1 MYAGMVIKIPQIKTK
16 NISLLGSLNLSDT
29 AKIIT
34 IKTGGKIVI
43 ESKNKSIFFHLP
55 SSLFGSA
62 WSGTK
67 IQDKKETYYWNKSN
81 K

>member
-1 MYAGMVIKIPQIKTK
+1 MVIKIPEIKTK

-34 IKTGGKIVI
+34 IKIGGKIVTK
-43 ESKNKSIFFHLP
+43 SKNRFIFFHLP
-55 SSLFGSA
+55 SSFFGSA
-62 WSGTK
+62 WSDTK
-67 IQDKKETYYWNKSN
+67 VQDKKETYYWNKTN